1 MRDLTLPPTSTLAST
16 IQRIPGVA
24 IMLILCV
31 LCFSLLSHDFLSI
44 RNISN
49 VGVQSA
55 ILLMISLPMTL
66 VIMTEGIDMSI
77 GAVLTFCGV
86 VVAYVLGLTHHL
98 PLAIFIAVSVGLVIG
113 AINGAIIVYANM
125 PPFVVT
131 LGMLGICQSLALIL
145 TDGQSLTDVGD
156 SIGLAYNGNLL
167 GIPYPICF
175 AVVSYFLSYVLLY
188 HTRFGTYICAIGGNR
203 EALKLAGV
211 RVNLH
216 HVAVYAF
223 SGLMAGFAS
232 ILLTARMSAG
242 HPTAAIGMEF
252 DAIAAVIVGGTSF
265 EKGNGWLFGTF
276 LGVLTVGVLRNGLNL
291 VGVQSSLQVASI
303 GLLVLIAL
311 LLDSLK
317 SKAYR

>member
-1 MRDLTLPPTSTLAST
+1 MRDLTLPQNSTVANLM
-16 IQRIPGVA
+16 QRIPGVA
-24 IMLILCV
+24 IMLIICILG
-31 LCFSLLSHDFLSI
+31 FAILSPDFLSM
-44 RNISN
+44 RNIAN

-86 VVAYVLGLTHHL
+86 VAAYVLGQTHNL
-98 PLAIFIAVSVGLVIG
+98 PIAIVIAVGVGLVIG
-113 AINGAIIVYANM
+113 LINGAIIVYANM

-131 LGMLGICQSLALIL
+131 LGTLGICQSLALIL

-156 SIGLAYNGNLL
+156 SIGLAYNGHLL
-167 GIPYPICF
+167 GIPLPIYF
-175 AVVSYFLSYVLLY
+175 ALISYLVSYVLLY
-188 HTRFGTYICAIGGNR
+188 HTRFGTYVCAIGGNR
-203 EALKLAGV
+203 DALKLAGV

-223 SGLMAGFAS
+223 SGVMAGVAS

-291 VGVQSSLQVASI
+291 VGVQSSVQVASI
-303 GLLVLIAL
+303 GLLVLVAL

-317 SKAYR
+317 SKA